1 MREIIRNR
9 RSVRNYT
16 GEEIKSDDLKNIDEY
31 INNKDNMIGIN
42 GNEIKVHIVKTVGD
56 DSSRIGTYGVIKNAP
71 NYIVVVC
78 ENTKEAMVDCGYVIE
93 KLVLFLES
101 MDIGSCW
108 LGGTYKKSQVKVD
121 VKGGEIIPIIL
132 PMGYKLNKKTFIE
145 SAIRKLAKSN
155 SRLDFDQLFFSKDF
169 KGKIEDVETK
179 KILESVRLA
188 PSASNKQP
196 WRVIIDESGNA
207 HFYIERTP
215 NYIGAKLP
223 YDIQMIDIGIALSH
237 YSCEME
243 NVKYEANNP
252 NVDMLSDYSEYVISV
267 INNK

>member
-16 GEEIKSDDLKNIDEY
+16 GEEIKSDDFKNIYEY

-71 NYIVVVC
+71 NYIVVAC

-121 VKGGEIIPIIL
+121 VEENEMIPIIL
-132 PMGYKLNKKTFIE
+132 PMGYKLSKKTFVE
-145 SAIRKLAKSN
+145 SAIRTLAKSN
-155 SRLDFDQLFFSKDF
+155 SRIDFDLLFFKDNF
-169 KGKIEDVETK
+169 NGKIDDVETREV
-179 KILESVRLA
+179 LESVRLA

-196 WRVIIDESGNA
+196 WRVVMDESGTA
-207 HFYIERTP
+207 HFYLERTP
-215 NYIGAKLP
+215 NYIGGKLE
-223 YDIQMIDIGIALSH
+223 YDIQMIDIGIAISH
-237 YSCEME
+237 YEAE
-243 NVKYEANNP
+243 RNNVTYESNDP
-252 NVDMLSDYSEYVISV
+252 DIDMLSDYTEYVMSV
-267 INNK
+267 SLK